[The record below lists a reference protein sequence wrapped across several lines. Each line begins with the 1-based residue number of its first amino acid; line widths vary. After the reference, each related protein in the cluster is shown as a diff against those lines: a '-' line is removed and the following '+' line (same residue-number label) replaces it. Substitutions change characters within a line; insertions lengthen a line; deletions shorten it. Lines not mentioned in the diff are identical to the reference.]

1 MTLATPIEPQVR
13 FWLVQECQ
21 ETICDQQ
28 DLEIWCRACEISDGT
43 EFLTQEMLRKWI
55 AAREGWLRENEAWII
70 QKNSNPLFAL
80 RYFVLLFNL
89 WQPPQYFVFLMP
101 LVAVFATRWGWFK
114 VPDILRSILHAF
126 HIVDLNFSRFFHD
139 GFHNKPSKAIIDSI
153 DHPMLRWRIPKT
165 GSPSGYAKTV
175 TLRGCERAFEV
186 PYFCPMRWSTT
197 FVVPWHWDDLR
208 WLTRWLTWERPT

>member
-43 EFLTQEMLRKWI
+43 EFLTQEMLRKWL

-165 GSPSGYAKTV
+165 GSPVV
-175 TLRGCERAFEV
+175 TPKRLRCEAARGPSKSLISVQWDGQQPLSCHDIE
-186 PYFCPMRWSTT
+186 MI
-197 FVVPWHWDDLR
+197 WDD
-208 WLTRWLTWERPT
+208 

>member
-43 EFLTQEMLRKWI
+43 EFPTQEMLRKWI

-70 QKNSNPLFAL
+70 QKNSNPL
-80 RYFVLLFNL
+80 
-89 WQPPQYFVFLMP
+89 
-101 LVAVFATRWGWFK
+101 FATRWGWFK

-165 GSPSGYAKTV
+165 GSPVV
-175 TLRGCERAFEV
+175 TPKRLRCEAARGPSKSLISVQWDGQQPLSCHDIE
-186 PYFCPMRWSTT
+186 MI
-197 FVVPWHWDDLR
+197 WDD
-208 WLTRWLTWERPT
+208 